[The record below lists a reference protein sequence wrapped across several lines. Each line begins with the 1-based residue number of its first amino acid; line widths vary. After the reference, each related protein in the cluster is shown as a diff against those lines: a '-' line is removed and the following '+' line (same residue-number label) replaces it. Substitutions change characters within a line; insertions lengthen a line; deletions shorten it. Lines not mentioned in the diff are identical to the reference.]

1 MIVKGFFKKGITHK
15 NQKNKNKTKKKQKNK
30 KEHSIDGLLKAGNQ
44 MVKWVIYLAD
54 LTRLNLIT
62 IVRKKQFSLPPP
74 KRTQELT
81 APLKVGMK
89 IRLKIGAL
97 VESLRSKPQNPSF
110 ISCI

>member
-1 MIVKGFFKKGITHK
+1 
-15 NQKNKNKTKKKQKNK
+15 
-30 KEHSIDGLLKAGNQ
+30 

-54 LTRLNLIT
+54 LTRLNIIT
-62 IVRKKQFSLPPP
+62 IVRKKQFSLTP

-97 VESLRSKPQNPSF
+97 VESLRSKSPESFLHFMHIATVLFPSKRLQ
-110 ISCI
+110 ISFMEKIKQRTSSWGEDTIEDKVIQP